1 MKISLNWLKDYVS
14 VNIPAEQLSQK
25 LTMSGLE
32 VEKIS
37 SIGGDTVFELE
48 ITPNRPDCLN
58 MWGMAREVSAI
69 LNKTPK
75 WPQAGRM
82 VFPRNKCDIKV
93 LDRQGCG
100 RYIGC
105 LIENV
110 HVTDAP
116 DWIQKRIAA
125 LGMRPINNVVD
136 ITNFCLMETGQ
147 PLHAFDYDKLAGGKI
162 MVRRA
167 KEGETIVTI
176 DGVERKLDSSVL
188 VIADAER
195 PVAIAGIMGGKETEV
210 TEYTRNILLESAFF
224 DSLLIRRASRGFG
237 LTSDSSYR
245 FERGVDYEMVKRGAQ
260 RAVSLLIQHAGGHVR
275 KYSDVTAAPRKIS
288 SRTIVISKDK
298 INSCLGSDLTTAR
311 CRQILQRLDF
321 RVLGS
326 TKDILKVIPPSF
338 RADVKAD
345 VDIIE
350 EIARIVG
357 YDGLPSSLPVIKA
370 ADIKTSAPYQMRKI
384 IQNLLAAQ
392 GFLEAITYTMIP
404 SKNLDQVRQGDFPRI
419 KIRNPLTQ
427 DQEILRPSMLSSLLI
442 TALFNL
448 NRGQRNLRIF
458 ETGNIYT
465 PEGEKEVLALIM
477 TGARHQDWR
486 QDQKTDLDYYDIKGV
501 VEQTFERLG
510 VRDMRFEVSDQPYF
524 QKGQGVA
531 VKMGELPCG
540 VAGKIDGELL
550 EILGIKKRNIFFA
563 QIETGRFAREI
574 FEKKRRYM
582 PLSEYPAITRDVSLA
597 VRTTIDFQELRRIA
611 VSLGKDLLT
620 SIVFNEEYLG
630 EKIPEGYRGM
640 IFSLNYQSRER
651 TLREE
656 EVNAIHNQILQGFVS
671 EIGAI
676 VR

>member
-1 MKISLNWLKDYVS
+1 MKISLNWIKDYVS
-14 VNIPAEQLSQK
+14 VNISAEQLSQK

-75 WPQAGRM
+75 WPKAGRM
-82 VFPRNKCDIKV
+82 VLPRNKCDIKI

-110 HVTDAP
+110 HVTDTP
-116 DWIQKRIAA
+116 DWIQKRISA

-162 MVRRA
+162 VVRRA
-167 KEGETIVTI
+167 REGETIVTI
-176 DGVERKLDSSVL
+176 DGVKRNPDSSVL

-210 TEYTRNILLESAFF
+210 TEHTKNILLESAFF
-224 DSLLIRRASRGFG
+224 DSLLIRRASRKFG

-260 RAVSLLIQHAGGHVR
+260 RAVALLMQYAGGHVR
-275 KYSDVTAAPRKIS
+275 KYIDTTAVSRKIPS
-288 SRTIVISKDK
+288 KTIVISKDK
-298 INSCLGSDLTTAR
+298 INSCLGSDLTTTR

-321 RVLGS
+321 RVLAS
-326 TKDILKVIPPSF
+326 TQDVLKVTPPVF

-350 EIARIVG
+350 EIARIVS

-384 IQNLLAAQ
+384 VQDLLAAQ

-427 DQEILRPSMLSSLLI
+427 DQEILRPSMLSSLL
-442 TALFNL
+442 TTVLSNL
-448 NRGQRNLRIF
+448 NRGQKKLRIF

-477 TGARHQDWR
+477 TGVRYQDWR

-510 VRDMRFEVSDQPYF
+510 VRDIWFEASDQPYF

-531 VKMGELPCG
+531 IKMGELACG
-540 VAGKIDGELL
+540 FAGKIDGELL
-550 EILGIKKRNIFFA
+550 ENLGIRKRNVFFA
-563 QIETGRFAREI
+563 QIETGRFAQEI
-574 FEKKRRYM
+574 FERKRHYM
-582 PLSEYPAITRDVSLA
+582 SLSEYPAITRDVSLA

-656 EVNAIHNQILQGFVS
+656 EVNVIHNQILQRFVS
-671 EIGAI
+671 ETGAI